1 MLQVNSHIPAV
12 ATTRFT
18 RRLRGHGEFA
28 PCAASLL
35 GQRPQV
41 GNEVCGRIERG
52 HLGASN
58 GVVNLALALL
68 PPLVPEPRL
77 RRGHGVFGSRP
88 THAKAATRAVP
99 ARCDAAATAVATVGT
114 NALLN
119 TDGTT

>member
-1 MLQVNSHIPAV
+1 MLGVNSNIPVV

-18 RRLRGHGEFA
+18 RRLRGYGVFA
-28 PCAASLL
+28 PCATSLL

-52 HLGASN
+52 HLSASN
-58 GVVNLALALL
+58 GVVDLALALL

-77 RRGHGVFGSRP
+77 RRGHGMFGPRP
-88 THAKAATRAVP
+88 IHAEAATRAVP
-99 ARCDAAATAVATVGT
+99 ARCEASATAAATAGT
-114 NALLN
+114 SALLN

>member
-12 ATTRFT
+12 ATTRLT
-18 RRLRGHGEFA
+18 RRLHGHGEFA

-52 HLGASN
+52 HLATGN
-58 GVVNLALALL
+58 GVVNLALAPL
-68 PPLVPEPRL
+68 PLLVPEPRL
-77 RRGHGVFGSRP
+77 RRGHGVFGPRP
-88 THAKAATRAVP
+88 IHAEAATRAVP
-99 ARCDAAATAVATVGT
+99 ARCEASATAAATAGT
-114 NALLN
+114 RRLLN